1 MAEEV
6 RQFIADGDEAA
17 TTAGRR
23 EREVEADR
31 GETVFGQSH
40 AAGCAQ
46 KKL

>member
-17 TTAGRR
+17 PAIGRR

-31 GETVFGQSH
+31 GGTVFGQIH
-40 AAGCAQ
+40 AAGCA
-46 KKL
+46 